1 MVTMSVLHASVSGS
15 VETKK
20 VRMMLP
26 EVASGDSKLIPS
38 SVFLDDLVA
47 SKRLS
52 FFDVVLRILVV
63 LTVIV
68 VVGVVF
74 ILIVERIK
82 RWGVVGVRDA

>member
-1 MVTMSVLHASVSGS
+1 MAKVGPKLGVSRIGRI
-15 VETKK
+15 TTQY
-20 VRMMLP
+20 
-26 EVASGDSKLIPS
+26 
-38 SVFLDDLVA
+38 VFLDDLVA

-52 FFDVVLRILVV
+52 FFDVVLRSLVV

-82 RWGVVGVRDA
+82 RWGSWGCVMHRNRLYSYDMWQ

>member
-1 MVTMSVLHASVSGS
+1 MSRTGRI
-15 VETKK
+15 TTQY
-20 VRMMLP
+20 
-26 EVASGDSKLIPS
+26 
-38 SVFLDDLVA
+38 VFLDDLVA

-63 LTVIV
+63 LTV

>member
-1 MVTMSVLHASVSGS
+1 M
-15 VETKK
+15 
-20 VRMMLP
+20 
-26 EVASGDSKLIPS
+26 
-38 SVFLDDLVA
+38 FLDDLVA

>member
-1 MVTMSVLHASVSGS
+1 MGVSRTGRI
-15 VETKK
+15 TTQY
-20 VRMMLP
+20 
-26 EVASGDSKLIPS
+26 
-38 SVFLDDLVA
+38 VFLDDLVA

-63 LTVIV
+63 LTV